1 VVGTLERVRELGTPY
16 SGEMPSTVPGVN
28 EPEVWLKVRVAA
40 VEFRARFPE
49 TTLLPARL
57 IVPPA

>member
-28 EPEVWLKVRVAA
+28 EPEVWLKLRVEVGELSAKL
-40 VEFRARFPE
+40 PE
-49 TTLLPARL
+49 ITLLEARL